1 MAETTAEQKRAL
13 LPFLQRAEEIQ
24 KADPRVAY
32 YCRMYA
38 VEEGLKLPVRSKE
51 VDTLLASIMDKLER
65 DKARLGELN
74 AEDDKLSLEGFAL
87 KIFAR
92 AAKVDNA
99 GAADLNTCKA
109 FYAASVFLEI
119 LRQFGEIDEDLSSKQ
134 RYAAWKAA
142 DIRKAIREGR
152 KPTPGPSASEETAE
166 KEDLPTPPSPAS
178 QHGLAGVTPTAT
190 AGPSAPSIPSMPSS
204 HPPAQAPP
212 PMPATVPYV
221 APAAAPSP
229 ARTSGVSTKAMLDAQ
244 KQAKFAVSALGFEDC
259 KSAIAYLEKAL
270 VLLKHDA
277 T

>member
-74 AEDDKLSLEGFAL
+74 AEDDKLYLEGFAL

-109 FYAASVFLEI
+109 FYAASEE
-119 LRQFGEIDEDLSSKQ
+119 LRCTTFVI
-134 RYAAWKAA
+134 
-142 DIRKAIREGR
+142 
-152 KPTPGPSASEETAE
+152 
-166 KEDLPTPPSPAS
+166 
-178 QHGLAGVTPTAT
+178 
-190 AGPSAPSIPSMPSS
+190 S
-204 HPPAQAPP
+204 HRL
-212 PMPATVPYV
+212 ATVMR
-221 APAAAPSP
+221 
-229 ARTSGVSTKAMLDAQ
+229 ARL
-244 KQAKFAVSALGFEDC
+244 L
-259 KSAIAYLEKAL
+259 L
-270 VLLKHDA
+270 VLQDGAVLEQGS
-277 T
+277 